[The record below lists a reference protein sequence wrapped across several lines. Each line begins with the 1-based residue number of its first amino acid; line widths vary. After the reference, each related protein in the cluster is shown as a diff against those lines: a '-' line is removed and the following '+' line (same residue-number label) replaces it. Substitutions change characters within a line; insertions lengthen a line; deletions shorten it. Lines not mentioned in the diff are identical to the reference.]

1 MLLDLFRP
9 WERTWAAVKN
19 VVGSIRP
26 TPGSASERGLSVSF
40 ANVARRRHEKCSWTY
55 PCENC
60 PMQGEEGQCGG
71 FESGIEC
78 ACPRDGLACCT
89 AFACCTHACFSS
101 GDASTH
107 IRV

>member
-40 ANVARRRHEKCSWTY
+40 ANVARRRHEKCSGTY

-60 PMQGEEGQCGG
+60 PMQGEKGQCGG

-78 ACPRDGLACCT
+78 ACPRNGLACCT
-89 AFACCTHACFSS
+89 ALHVAPMLAFRQ
-101 GDASTH
+101 GM
-107 IRV
+107 RVLT